1 MFDIIKKTINPAA
14 GQARIPIINVIEGD
28 TLVFTTPRALTKT
41 SVEALTAAV
50 KVITEN
56 KFKILVLEDHLEI
69 KQILHRVT
77 PENKPTEGQ

>member
-14 GQARIPIINVIEGD
+14 GRAKIQIINVSEGD
-28 TLVFTTPRALTKT
+28 TIVFTTPSPLTKT
-41 SVEALTAAV
+41 SVGALTAAL
-50 KVITEN
+50 KEITEN

-77 PENKPTEGQ
+77 PENKPIEGQ